1 MAWHNDEPGNGEPQ
15 AYALTGQTF
24 TVYPFPNVPKDS
36 LGVDSSYQLIVD
48 LIGPIG
54 TGAFTLTAGNFA
66 SNPNVTEHP
75 DLYLY
80 GALCEAAPYLQHDE
94 RLPVWE
100 ARYQQAVREVRVQ
113 DDRLAYGSRET
124 VRPQPVVF

>member
-1 MAWHNDEPGNGEPQ
+1 MVWHNDHPGPGEPQ

-24 TVYPFPNVPKDS
+24 TVYPFPDVPDDS
-36 LGVDSSYQLIVD
+36 LGVPSFYQLLVD

-54 TGAFTLTAGNFA
+54 TGAFPLTSGNFA
-66 SNPNVTEHP
+66 SNPIVAEHP

-80 GALCEAAPYLQHDE
+80 GALVESAPFLMHDE
-94 RLPVWE
+94 RLPIWE
-100 ARYQQAVREVRVQ
+100 SRYQQAVKAVRVQ

-124 VRPQPVVF
+124 LRPQPVVF

>member
-1 MAWHNDEPGNGEPQ
+1 M
-15 AYALTGQTF
+15 
-24 TVYPFPNVPKDS
+24 PKDS

-54 TGAFTLTAGNFA
+54 TGAFPLTAGNFA
-66 SNPNVTEHP
+66 SNPIVTEHP